1 MASTTTS
8 NGSRSKARTARTPAR
23 GNGATAA
30 SPRTSKPKPKAMT
43 FEAYDALPSAI
54 MIVEPD
60 LTIAH
65 LNAAAVALLEEA
77 EADLRLTR
85 PAFRASDV
93 VGQSVEQFYLSEAR
107 RPRSADELPAR
118 SQLDAGSHRFDLL
131 ASPIA
136 DESGRAAAFAVEWRD
151 ETELDELRRLLAV
164 IDRSQAVIEFT
175 PDGLVLGANDNFRQA
190 MGYATDEIVGHHHR
204 MFLDPAEAASP
215 EYAQFWPNLARGQY
229 VSGDFLRID
238 KAGRAVWLRASYNP
252 ITDRNGT
259 TVKVV
264 KYATAITEEK
274 LQQEDLTGQMTAIH
288 RAQAVIEFTPDG
300 VVLGANENF
309 RHTMGYGPDEIV
321 GQHHRMFVDPA
332 EAASPEYAQ
341 FWPNLARGQYVSG
354 DFLRIDKS
362 GRRVWLRASYNPIAD
377 RHGKTVKVV
386 KYATDISEERQHQDN
401 MQRLV
406 AEASQVMASVAD
418 GDLTM
423 QIESEYTGHLA
434 QLSDATNTTIR
445 TLNQLVA
452 QIRGTA
458 VSISNSAVEVAE
470 ANQDLS
476 RRTEAQASSLEE
488 TASSMEEM
496 TATVQQNADNARTAS
511 QLAVG
516 AREQAESGGQ
526 VVDRAVE
533 AVRAISDS
541 SKKIA
546 DIIGVIDEIAFQTNL
561 LALNAAVEAARAGD
575 QGRGFAVVAS
585 EVRNLAQ
592 RSAGAAKEIKALI
605 QDSLG
610 KVEDGSNL
618 VNQSGVGLAEIVGS
632 VKKVSDIIGEI
643 AAASV
648 EQAAGINQVNQ
659 AVTSMDQGT
668 QQNAAMVEE
677 AAAASESLQQQA
689 QGLLA
694 LTERFKVTWTEQHEA
709 PVFAA
714 PQPAAGPAAP
724 AAPPAAQG
732 RLYASAR
739 SNGRAAAADRGP
751 ARPSVA
757 ASRSDEAWQE
767 F

>member
-8 NGSRSKARTARTPAR
+8 TGSRGK
-23 GNGATAA
+23 
-30 SPRTSKPKPKAMT
+30 PRTSAAAARRDGSSAAPARAARPKPDS
-43 FEAYDALPSAI
+43 FESFAALSTPI
-54 MIVEPD
+54 MVVDLE
-60 LTIAH
+60 LTIVY
-65 LNAAAVALLEEA
+65 LNEAARALLEEA
-77 EADLRLTR
+77 EPDIRQVWPT
-85 PAFRASDV
+85 FRAATLL
-93 VGQSVEQFYLSEAR
+93 GESVEQFYLSGQR
-107 RPRSADELPAR
+107 RLLSAEQLPP
-118 SQLDAGSHRFDLL
+118 STEFDAGTRRFDLL
-131 ASPIA
+131 ASPISVGS
-136 DESGRAAAFAVEWRD
+136 ERPRAIAIEWRD
-151 ETELDELRRLLAV
+151 ETQLDEFRRRLAV
-164 IDRSQAVIEFT
+164 IDRT
-175 PDGLVLGANDNFRQA
+175 
-190 MGYATDEIVGHHHR
+190 
-204 MFLDPAEAASP
+204 
-215 EYAQFWPNLARGQY
+215 
-229 VSGDFLRID
+229 
-238 KAGRAVWLRASYNP
+238 
-252 ITDRNGT
+252 
-259 TVKVV
+259 
-264 KYATAITEEK
+264 
-274 LQQEDLTGQMTAIH
+274 
-288 RAQAVIEFTPDG
+288 QAVIEFTPDG
-300 VVLGANENF
+300 VVLGANQNF
-309 RHTMGYGPDEIV
+309 SQTMGYGVDEIV
-321 GQHHRMFVDPA
+321 GRHHRMFVEPS
-332 EAASPEYAQ
+332 EAASAEYAHFWAGLARGQHVAGDYLRVDKAGRAIWLRASYNPITDRHGTTVKVVKYATEITEEKLQQEDLTGQMAAIHRAQAVIEFTPEGIVLGANDNFRQTMGYSPEEIVGKHHRMFVNPVEAGSADYAQ
-341 FWPNLARGQYVSG
+341 FWPELARGRYVAG
-354 DFLRIDKS
+354 DFQRIDKA
-362 GRRVWLRASYNPIAD
+362 GRSVWLRASYNPITD
-377 RHGKTVKVV
+377 RNGRTVKVV
-386 KYATDISEERQHQDN
+386 KYATDISEERKEQDN

-406 AEASQVMASVAD
+406 AAASLVMASVAD
-418 GDLTM
+418 GDLT
-423 QIESEYTGHLA
+423 QRIEGDYAGHLR
-434 QLSDATNTTIR
+434 QLQDATNNTIQ
-445 TLNQLVA
+445 TLNELVA

-458 VSISNSAVEVAE
+458 ATMSNSAVEVAQ

-659 AVTSMDQGT
+659 AVTSMDEGT
-668 QQNAAMVEE
+668 QQNAAMVEQ

-689 QGLLA
+689 QGLLE
-694 LTERFKVTWTEQHEA
+694 LTERFKVTRSE
-709 PVFAA
+709 
-714 PQPAAGPAAP
+714 QPAAAMPARVQAAP
-724 AAPPAAQG
+724 HAPSVPA
-732 RLYASAR
+732 
-739 SNGRAAAADRGP
+739 RAARPGGLDR
-751 ARPSVA
+751 
-757 ASRSDEAWQE
+757 ASSRAPLAGSGRGDEAWQE